1 MNRGKNFNKLS
12 GGYSLGKIKDS
23 LKIIEP
29 VLEDAVSPTIIPATA
44 PKTEIVKTKVEN
56 KDPAH
61 RLRKLALKAKKVIVQ
76 KKAQGGKYKLG
87 TEPEG
92 DRLGDEGAGRGLG
105 NYLNTLPKNILTM
118 VSDLNNGGMLVPIL
132 KIAKHF

>member
-29 VLEDAVSPTIIPATA
+29 VLEDAVLPTIIPAIA

-61 RLRKLALKAKKVIVQ
+61 RLRKLALKAKKVMVQ
-76 KKAQGGKYKLG
+76 KKAQGGKYKHG

-92 DRLGDEGAGRGLG
+92 DKLGDEGAGRGLG
-105 NYLNTLPKNILTM
+105 NYLNTLPKNILAM
-118 VSDLNNGGMLVPIL
+118 VSDLHNGNMLVPIL

>member
-29 VLEDAVSPTIIPATA
+29 VLEDAVSPTIIPAIA

-56 KDPAH
+56 KDPAY
-61 RLRKLALKAKKVIVQ
+61 RLRKLALKAKKVMVQ

-92 DRLGDEGAGRGLG
+92 DKLGDDGAGRGLG
-105 NYLNTLPKNILTM
+105 KYLNTLPKNILAM
-118 VSDLNNGGMLVPIL
+118 VSQLHNGGMLVPIL